1 MLRGG
6 SGINGITFNCIGQ
19 KYLPS
24 PNPSPYMIRG
34 QGNNIY
40 VKNIA
45 LRNVYDGIDFK
56 TYSCNNHYIN
66 GVAGIAWHSE
76 IDIANSDNGVIANTQ
91 FNWGSLLYGSQN
103 KLGCWEDSPI
113 NSYTDANG
121 SNIDPRSSVNEPYM
135 EKYMSMNLD
144 CVTVDNCKNI
154 LLYNNFSIFGSSS
167 LTLKGDTKGLCI
179 GQGADGSRFGLR
191 VADNANVDFVNTQI
205 VSFYYTDSSHIT
217 ADEGYGGRCDFLNTS
232 AWSTPSANIRSNGGE
247 IYMYNS
253 TFNGVSRTA
262 FADLSNDA
270 YVFLQTGWI
279 NNANANTVQ
288 PVIGENNISFRDLFF
303 NRNYNSLP
311 ETTKQPSDKPNFRAE
326 STAQS
331 KTRYILS
338 AKLQTDIYR
347 RA

>member
-1 MLRGG
+1 
-6 SGINGITFNCIGQ
+6 
-19 KYLPS
+19 
-24 PNPSPYMIRG
+24 
-34 QGNNIY
+34 
-40 VKNIA
+40 
-45 LRNVYDGIDFK
+45 
-56 TYSCNNHYIN
+56 
-66 GVAGIAWHSE
+66 
-76 IDIANSDNGVIANTQ
+76 
-91 FNWGSLLYGSQN
+91 
-103 KLGCWEDSPI
+103 
-113 NSYTDANG
+113 
-121 SNIDPRSSVNEPYM
+121 M

-270 YVFLQTGWI
+270 YVFC
-279 NNANANTVQ
+279 
-288 PVIGENNISFRDLFF
+288 
-303 NRNYNSLP
+303 
-311 ETTKQPSDKPNFRAE
+311 KP
-326 STAQS
+326 
-331 KTRYILS
+331 
-338 AKLQTDIYR
+338 DG
-347 RA
+347 